1 MWTPYKDLETIEDI
15 MPLLEDNNKLI
26 IPICDSIT
34 TLIDKCIDPYENEY
48 ICVDRDRATVIGL
61 FTKIFKCYQDGLTA
75 YKNNKFEIC
84 IIHQRIIYEAYIKFL
99 YLMKHGKT
107 IIRKSKFPPNPERSV
122 QFSGKR
128 TKRSV
133 QKIGCTQHL

>member
-107 IIRKSKFPPNPERSV
+107 VQRQYRLISYKNRYEFYKTYPE
-122 QFSGKR
+122 
-128 TKRSV
+128 TC
-133 QKIGCTQHL
+133 I

>member
-99 YLMKHGKT
+99 YLMKQQLYLQL
-107 IIRKSKFPPNPERSV
+107 IIPQYFISNKSGIWSLSLIVHSK
-122 QFSGKR
+122 G
-128 TKRSV
+128 
-133 QKIGCTQHL
+133 